1 MALQNISQ
9 VLAKVSTAPY
19 INGNAAG
26 LAFAPAFLVGLHQG
40 LIEKGGKGIDDNFV
54 SSELAETTT
63 QIAVHRLKPVRL
75 RAREI
80 GSNRNGAAYSQY
92 QHFTTTETVGIDI
105 LQLLDEPIKIPRWT
119 KDHLPK
125 DVVAEYIG
133 MFSSRVATVL
143 NGATFASKVLATYT
157 AKAGVGKYAKPE
169 EIRETEF
176 DIVTG
181 GKALLKNFV
190 KANGKLDRGDRGHD
204 IDTFEKKTR
213 ICVIKTTFGPI
224 LKSEGII
231 DLGGANELYRI
242 IAEGGLNGDGTR
254 IEDDGYV
261 GKIDGV
267 EVREIADIALGYA
280 STFLGF
286 PEDELI
292 EGDILGYIASS
303 YANARGVS
311 TSKQTQVVD
320 EVDGQ
325 GTRILP
331 YVIFGVEC
339 WYQLGNSFLVENAF
353 DVFGGLKALF
363 TGKTIAY
370 KLKGEAS
377 RLWPLFASVAIP
389 SATSVTVSVTAN
401 DDFNTDHCVGAY
413 YVVSDAPIKTVNAFV
428 KAARANGAVGGALTH
443 LDGTSNTVS
452 SIAANKYVN
461 ILAISDDGTCA
472 LVSKQKTAQ

>member
-1 MALQNISQ
+1 MAFQTISQ
-9 VLAKVSTAPY
+9 VLAAVSKAPY

-40 LIEKGGKGIDDNFV
+40 LIEKNGKGIDDNFV
-54 SSELAETTT
+54 SSELAETAT

-80 GSNRNGAAYSQY
+80 GSNKNGAAYSQH

-105 LQLLDEPIKIPRWT
+105 LQLIDEPIKIPRWT
-119 KDHLPK
+119 VDHLKK
-125 DVVAEYIG
+125 DVVAEYIA

-143 NGATFASKVLATYT
+143 NGATFASKFLATYT
-157 AKAGVGKYAKPE
+157 AKAGVGEYAKAE

-176 DIVTG
+176 DLEND
-181 GKALLKNFV
+181 GKALLKKFI
-190 KANGKLDRGDRGHD
+190 KANGKLDRGDRSHD
-204 IDTFEKKTR
+204 IDTFERKTR
-213 ICVIKTTFGPI
+213 ICVIKTTFGPV

-231 DLGGANELYRI
+231 ELGGANELYRI

-254 IEDDGYV
+254 IEDDGYI
-261 GKIDGV
+261 GKIDQV

-292 EGDILGYIASS
+292 EGDVLGYIASS

-311 TSKQTQVVD
+311 TSKQTQVVP

-325 GTRILP
+325 GSRILP
-331 YVIFGVEC
+331 YVIFGAKC
-339 WYQLGNSFLVENAF
+339 WYQLGNSFLVESPVN
-353 DVFGGLKALF
+353 VYGGLKTLF
-363 TGKTIAY
+363 TGKNITY

-377 RLWPLFASVAIP
+377 RLWPLFASFAIA

-401 DDFNTDHCVGAY
+401 DDFGTDHCVGAY
-413 YVVSDAPIKTVNAFV
+413 YVVTDAPIKTVNAFV
-428 KAARANGAVGGALTH
+428 KAATAASAVGGALEN
-443 LDGTSNTVS
+443 LDGSSNTVS
-452 SIAANKYVN
+452 SVANNKYVN
-461 ILAISDDGTCA
+461 VLAIADDGSCS
-472 LVSKQKTAQ
+472 LISKQKTA